1 MSEARARV
9 FISGRVQGVNFR
21 YYTQLEASKTGV
33 KGWVRNLMDGRV
45 EAVYE
50 GEKRAV
56 ENMIE
61 WSKAGPSAARVGDV
75 VVEWEKPA
83 GEFSD
88 FRVRM
93 TTRGK

>member
-1 MSEARARV
+1 MKQARARV
-9 FISGRVQGVNFR
+9 FIRGRVQGVNFR
-21 YYTQLEASKTGV
+21 YYTQLEASKTAI

-45 EAVYE
+45 EAVFE
-50 GEKRAV
+50 GEREDV
-56 ENMIE
+56 ERMID
-61 WSKAGPSAARVGDV
+61 WTKSGPAAARVEHV
-75 VVEWEKPA
+75 VVEWEAPT

>member
-1 MSEARARV
+1 
-9 FISGRVQGVNFR
+9 VNFR

-56 ENMIE
+56 EKMIG
-61 WSKAGPSAARVGDV
+61 WSKSGPSAARVEDV
-75 VVEWEKPA
+75 VVEWEKPTR
-83 GEFSD
+83 EFSD

>member
-1 MSEARARV
+1 MREARARV
-9 FISGRVQGVNFR
+9 FIRGQVQGVNFR

-45 EAVYE
+45 EAVFE
-50 GEKRAV
+50 GERPDV
-56 ENMIE
+56 ERMIS
-61 WSKAGPSAARVGDV
+61 WANSGPAAARVSDV
-75 VVEWEKPA
+75 VVEWETPT

-93 TTRGK
+93 TMRGK